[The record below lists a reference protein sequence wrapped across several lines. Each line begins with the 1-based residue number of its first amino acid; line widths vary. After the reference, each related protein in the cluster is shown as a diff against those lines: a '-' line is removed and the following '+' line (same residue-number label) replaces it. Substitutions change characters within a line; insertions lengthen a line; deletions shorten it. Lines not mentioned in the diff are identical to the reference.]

1 MVAIIAIILFLL
13 CCSAF
18 FAGAETAL
26 TAASRP
32 RMHAL
37 AQQDNRR
44 ARIVNELRSR
54 MELVIAALLLGNNL
68 VNITASALA
77 TSVMIAFFGERGVVY
92 ATAGMTVLVVLFGE
106 VLPKTVAINNPDR
119 TALAAAPMLRAF
131 VWFVTPLTRA
141 MQLIVRGTLMLF
153 GARIV
158 TELGREQTEEE
169 LRGAIDLHTET
180 AKHTET
186 STEIREAGAM
196 MHSIL
201 DLNEVMVQDIMIH
214 RQNVTM
220 VDAEQPPSETVAQVL
235 ASPHTRVPIFQ
246 GNPDN
251 IVGVL
256 HAKALLRAVR
266 AQTQATDTL
275 DVRAIAAKPWF
286 IPSTTT
292 LLAQLR
298 AFRERREHFAL
309 VVDEY
314 GALLGIVTLEDILE
328 EIVGEIDDEHD
339 VRVRGIRRAAD
350 GTIDVEGQVTIRDLN
365 RQFGWRL
372 PDADASTIAGLVL
385 HEARR
390 IPEVGQIFMFHGFR
404 FEVLERQRNRI
415 KRVRIRPLESA
426 SDSPSLA
433 ATA

>member
-1 MVAIIAIILFLL
+1 MFGAILAILFLL

-37 AQQDNRR
+37 AQENNRR
-44 ARIVNELRSR
+44 ALIVNELRTR
-54 MELVIAALLLGNNL
+54 MEQVIAALLLGNNL

-77 TSVMIAFFGERGVVY
+77 TSVLIEMFGEHGVIY

-106 VLPKTVAINNPDR
+106 VLPKTIAINNPDR
-119 TALAAAPMLRAF
+119 TALGVAPPMRIF
-131 VWFVTPLTRA
+131 VAVATPVTT
-141 MQLIVRGTLMLF
+141 LIGWVVRGTMRLF
-153 GARIV
+153 GARLV
-158 TELGREQTEEE
+158 TELGRDQTEEE
-169 LRGAIDLHTET
+169 LRGAIDLHTE
-180 AKHTET
+180 AAQRTET
-186 STEIREAGAM
+186 ATELQEAGAM

-201 DLNEVMVQDIMIH
+201 DLGQVMVLDIMVH
-214 RQNVTM
+214 RRNVTM
-220 VDAEQPPSETVAQVL
+220 IDADQPPAETVAQVL
-235 ASPHTRVPIFQ
+235 ASPHTRIPIYQ

-266 AQTQATDTL
+266 AEQQASDKV

-339 VRVRGIRRAAD
+339 IRVRGLRKTPD
-350 GTIDVEGQVTIRDLN
+350 GSIEVEGQVTIRDLN
-365 RQFGWRL
+365 RQLGWKL
-372 PDADASTIAGLVL
+372 PDEDASTIAGLVL

-390 IPEVGQIFMFHGFR
+390 IPEVGQVFMFHGCR

-415 KRVRIRPLESA
+415 KRLRIRPLAPATEVPA
-426 SDSPSLA
+426 EA
-433 ATA
+433 ANA

>member
-1 MVAIIAIILFLL
+1 MFGAILIIAFLL

-37 AQQDNRR
+37 AQQNNRR
-44 ARIVNELRSR
+44 ARVVNDLRAR
-54 MELVIAALLLGNNL
+54 MEQVIAALLLGNNL
-68 VNITASALA
+68 VNITGSALA
-77 TSVMIAFFGERGVVY
+77 TSVMIAMFGEHGVIY
-92 ATAGMTVLVVLFGE
+92 ATAAMTVLVVLFGE
-106 VLPKTVAINNPDR
+106 VLPKTIAINNPDR
-119 TALAAAPMLRAF
+119 TALAVAPLMRAF
-131 VWFVTPLTRA
+131 VLMATPITKL
-141 MQLIVRGTLMLF
+141 MGWLVRGTLRLF
-153 GARIV
+153 GARLV
-158 TELGREQTEEE
+158 TELGRDQTEEE

-180 AKHTET
+180 ALQTET
-186 STEIREAGAM
+186 ATELREAGAM

-201 DLNEVMVQDIMIH
+201 DLNEVIVVDIMVH

-220 VDAEQPPSETVAQVL
+220 IDADQPPAETVAQVL
-235 ASPHTRVPIFQ
+235 ASPHTRLPIYQ

-266 AQTQATDTL
+266 AEQQAMDKV

-339 VRVRGIRRAAD
+339 VRVRGVRKAAD
-350 GTIDVEGQVTIRDLN
+350 GSIDVEGQVTIRDLN

-372 PDADASTIAGLVL
+372 PDEHASTIAGLVL

-390 IPEVGQIFMFHGFR
+390 IPEVGQVFMFYGFR
-404 FEVLERQRNRI
+404 FEVLERHRNRI
-415 KRVRIRPLESA
+415 KRLRIRPLAPVSNLPSVAASA
-426 SDSPSLA
+426 
-433 ATA
+433 

>member
-1 MVAIIAIILFLL
+1 MVAIIAIIVFLL

-44 ARIVNELRSR
+44 ARIVNELRTR

-77 TSVMIAFFGERGVVY
+77 TSVMIALFGERGVVY

-119 TALAAAPMLRAF
+119 TALAAAPALRAF
-131 VWFVTPLTRA
+131 VWFVTPVTRTV
-141 MQLIVRGTLMLF
+141 QLIVRGTLRLF

-158 TELGREQTEEE
+158 TELGREETEEE
-169 LRGAIDLHTET
+169 LRGAIDLHTES
-180 AKHTET
+180 ALQTET
-186 STEIREAGAM
+186 STELREAGAM

-201 DLNEVMVQDIMIH
+201 DLNEVTVLDIMIH

-220 VDAEQPPSETVAQVL
+220 IDADQPPLETVAQVL
-235 ASPHTRVPIFQ
+235 ASPHTRIPIYQ

-266 AQTQATDTL
+266 AEQQAVDKL
-275 DVRAIAAKPWF
+275 D
-286 IPSTTT
+286 
-292 LLAQLR
+292 
-298 AFRERREHFAL
+298 ERVA
-309 VVDEY
+309 
-314 GALLGIVTLEDILE
+314 VTEDK
-328 EIVGEIDDEHD
+328 D
-339 VRVRGIRRAAD
+339 
-350 GTIDVEGQVTIRDLN
+350 
-365 RQFGWRL
+365 
-372 PDADASTIAGLVL
+372 
-385 HEARR
+385 
-390 IPEVGQIFMFHGFR
+390 
-404 FEVLERQRNRI
+404 
-415 KRVRIRPLESA
+415 
-426 SDSPSLA
+426 A

>member
-1 MVAIIAIILFLL
+1 MFGAILFIVFLL

-37 AQQDNRR
+37 AQQNNRQ
-44 ARIVNELRSR
+44 ARIVNDLRMR
-54 MELVIAALLLGNNL
+54 MEQVIAALLLGNNL

-77 TSVMIAFFGERGVVY
+77 TSVLIAMFGEHGVIY

-106 VLPKTVAINNPDR
+106 VLPKTIAINNPDR
-119 TALAAAPMLRAF
+119 TALAVAPLMRAF
-131 VWFVTPLTRA
+131 VLVATPITKVMGWMVL
-141 MQLIVRGTLMLF
+141 GTLRLF
-153 GARIV
+153 GARLV
-158 TELGREQTEEE
+158 TELGRDQTEEE

-180 AKHTET
+180 ALQTET
-186 STEIREAGAM
+186 ATELREAGAM

-201 DLNEVMVQDIMIH
+201 DLNEVIVVDIMVH

-220 VDAEQPPSETVAQVL
+220 IDADQPPSETVAQVL
-235 ASPHTRVPIFQ
+235 ASPHTRIPLYQ

-266 AQTQATDTL
+266 AEQQAADKL
-275 DVRAIAAKPWF
+275 DIRAIAAKPWF

-339 VRVRGIRRAAD
+339 VRVRGVRKAAD
-350 GTIDVEGQVTIRDLN
+350 GSIDAEGQVTIRDLN

-372 PDADASTIAGLVL
+372 PDEHASTIAGLVL

-390 IPEVGQIFMFHGFR
+390 IPEAGQVFMFYGFR
-404 FEVLERQRNRI
+404 FEVLERHRNRI
-415 KRVRIRPLESA
+415 KRLRIRPLTPANEAPAVAASA
-426 SDSPSLA
+426 
-433 ATA
+433 

>member
-1 MVAIIAIILFLL
+1 MVAVIAIIILL
-13 CCSAF
+13 LGCSAF
-18 FAGAETAL
+18 FAGAETGL

-37 AQQDNRR
+37 AQQNDRR
-44 ARIVNELRSR
+44 ARIVNQLRAR

-77 TSVMIAFFGERGVVY
+77 TSVMITLFGENGVVY

-119 TALAAAPMLRAF
+119 TALASAPVLRAF
-131 VWFVTPLTRA
+131 VWVVTPITQA
-141 MQLIVRGTLMLF
+141 MHLIVRGTLMLF
-153 GARIV
+153 GARMV
-158 TELGREQTEEE
+158 TALGREQTEEE
-169 LRGAIDLHTET
+169 LRGAIDLHTGTVQQTET
-180 AKHTET
+180 ATGL
-186 STEIREAGAM
+186 REAGAM

-201 DLNEVMVQDIMIH
+201 DLNEVMVEDIMIH
-214 RQNVTM
+214 RQNVSM
-220 VDAEQPPSETVAQVL
+220 IDADQPPSETVAQVL
-235 ASPHTRVPIFQ
+235 ASPHTRLPIYQ

-266 AQTQATDTL
+266 ADQQAADRL
-275 DVRAIAAKPWF
+275 DVRTIAAKPWF
-286 IPSTTT
+286 IPSATT

-339 VRVRGIRRAAD
+339 VRVRGVRKTAD
-350 GTIDVEGQVTIRDLN
+350 GSIDVEGQVTIRDLN

-372 PDADASTIAGLVL
+372 PDEDASTIAGLVL

-390 IPEVGQIFMFHGFR
+390 IPDVGQVFMFHGFR

-415 KRVRIRPLESA
+415 KRVRIRPLEPA
-426 SDSPSLA
+426 GDAPSLA

>member
-1 MVAIIAIILFLL
+1 MVVIIVIIVLLL

-44 ARIVNELRSR
+44 ARIVNELRTR

-77 TSVMIAFFGERGVVY
+77 TSVMIALFGERGVVY

-119 TALAAAPMLRAF
+119 TALAAAPALRAF
-131 VWFVTPLTRA
+131 VWAVTPLTRT
-141 MQLIVRGTLMLF
+141 MQLIVRGTLRLF

-158 TELGREQTEEE
+158 TELGREETEEE
-169 LRGAIDLHTET
+169 LRGAIDLHTESVLQ
-180 AKHTET
+180 TET
-186 STEIREAGAM
+186 STELREAGAM

-201 DLNEVMVQDIMIH
+201 DLNEVMVQDIMVH

-220 VDAEQPPSETVAQVL
+220 IDADQPPSETVAQVL
-235 ASPHTRVPIFQ
+235 ASPHTRIPIYQ

-266 AQTQATDTL
+266 AEHQAIDTL
-275 DVRAIAAKPWF
+275 DIRAIAAKPWF
-286 IPSTTT
+286 IPSSTT

-298 AFRERREHFAL
+298 TFRERREHFAL

-339 VRVRGIRRAAD
+339 VRVRGVRKGAD
-350 GTIDVEGQVTIRDLN
+350 GSIDAEGQVTIRDLN

-372 PDADASTIAGLVL
+372 PDENASTIAGLVL

-390 IPEVGQIFMFHGFR
+390 IPEVGQVFMFYGFR
-404 FEVLERQRNRI
+404 FEVLERHRNRI
-415 KRVRIRPLESA
+415 KRVRIRPLEPA
-426 SDSPSLA
+426 SGTPAIA

>member
-1 MVAIIAIILFLL
+1 
-13 CCSAF
+13 
-18 FAGAETAL
+18 
-26 TAASRP
+26 
-32 RMHAL
+32 
-37 AQQDNRR
+37 
-44 ARIVNELRSR
+44 
-54 MELVIAALLLGNNL
+54 
-68 VNITASALA
+68 
-77 TSVMIAFFGERGVVY
+77 
-92 ATAGMTVLVVLFGE
+92 MTVLVVLFGE
-106 VLPKTVAINNPDR
+106 VLPKTIAINNPDR
-119 TALAAAPMLRAF
+119 TALAVAPLMRAF
-131 VWFVTPLTRA
+131 VLMATPITKVMGWMVL
-141 MQLIVRGTLMLF
+141 GTLRLF
-153 GARIV
+153 GARLV
-158 TELGREQTEEE
+158 TELGRDQTEEE

-180 AKHTET
+180 ALQTET
-186 STEIREAGAM
+186 ATELREAGAM

-201 DLNEVMVQDIMIH
+201 DLNEVIVVDIMVH

-220 VDAEQPPSETVAQVL
+220 IDADQPPSETVAQVL
-235 ASPHTRVPIFQ
+235 ASPHTRIPLYQ

-266 AQTQATDTL
+266 AEQQAADKL
-275 DVRAIAAKPWF
+275 DIRAIAAKPWF

-339 VRVRGIRRAAD
+339 VRVRGVRKAAD
-350 GTIDVEGQVTIRDLN
+350 GSIDAEGQVTIRDLN

-372 PDADASTIAGLVL
+372 PDEHASTIAGLVL

-390 IPEVGQIFMFHGFR
+390 IPEAGQVFMFYGFR
-404 FEVLERQRNRI
+404 FEVLERHRNRI
-415 KRVRIRPLESA
+415 KRLRIRPLTPANEAPAVAASA
-426 SDSPSLA
+426 
-433 ATA
+433 

>member
-1 MVAIIAIILFLL
+1 MFGAILVIAFLL

-37 AQQDNRR
+37 AQQNSRR
-44 ARIVNELRSR
+44 ARVVNDLRAR
-54 MELVIAALLLGNNL
+54 MEQVIAALLLGNNL
-68 VNITASALA
+68 VNITSSALA
-77 TSVMIAFFGERGVVY
+77 TSVMIAMFGEHGVIY
-92 ATAGMTVLVVLFGE
+92 ATAAMTVLVVLFGE
-106 VLPKTVAINNPDR
+106 VLPKTIAINNPDR
-119 TALAAAPMLRAF
+119 TALAVAPLMRAF
-131 VWFVTPLTRA
+131 VLVATPVTK
-141 MQLIVRGTLMLF
+141 LIGWIVVGTLRLF
-153 GARIV
+153 GARLV
-158 TELGREQTEEE
+158 TELGRDQTEEE

-180 AKHTET
+180 AHRTET
-186 STEIREAGAM
+186 ATELREAGAM

-201 DLNEVMVQDIMIH
+201 DLNEVIVVDIMVH

-220 VDAEQPPSETVAQVL
+220 IDADQPPTETVAQVL
-235 ASPHTRVPIFQ
+235 ASPHTRIPIYQ

-266 AQTQATDTL
+266 TEQQAVDKV

-286 IPSTTT
+286 IPSSTT

-339 VRVRGIRRAAD
+339 VRVRGVRRTAD
-350 GTIDVEGQVTIRDLN
+350 GSIDVEGQVTIRDLN

-372 PDADASTIAGLVL
+372 PDEHASTIAGLVL

-390 IPEVGQIFMFHGFR
+390 IPEVGQVFMFYGFR
-404 FEVLERQRNRI
+404 FEVLERHRNRI
-415 KRVRIRPLESA
+415 KRLRIRPLAPVHEEPA
-426 SDSPSLA
+426 AA